1 MVKSQLQTLIEL
13 TENELDTAAKNLG
26 RNIKARDQANE
37 QLAMLIQYRGDYESK
52 LQLNA
57 KQGLNVAQFANFQ
70 AFIGKLDDAI
80 DGQKK
85 LILDAEYRVKIAT
98 QQWQE
103 LEKKR
108 LSYEVLNK
116 KNIKQEQI
124 REGRRDQK
132 QTDEAANRK
141 LFYKS

>member
-26 RNIKARDQANE
+26 RMIKARDQANE
-37 QLAMLIQYRGDYESK
+37 QLTMLIQYRSDYELR
-52 LQLNA
+52 LQQNA
-57 KQGLNVAQFANFQ
+57 KQGLTVAQYANFQ
-70 AFIGKLDDAI
+70 GFIGKLDEAI
-80 DGQKK
+80 EGQKK
-85 LILDAEYRVKIAT
+85 LIVDAEYRVKTAT

-103 LEKKR
+103 FEKKR

-116 KNIKQEQI
+116 KNIKQEQV
-124 REGRRDQK
+124 RDNRRDQK